1 MGKAA
6 GQRSTNAFRRVVF
19 PFVEHGIKLNALAH
33 VLTSANPLVQEL
45 YIGTVEN
52 LQPQE
57 AVEVNQ
63 HGAQTKFKR
72 PVRQQ
77 TDEQRRNPVDP
88 GLPLEPFALAD
99 V

>member
-6 GQRSTNAFRRVVF
+6 GQRSANAFRRVVF
-19 PFVEHGIKLNALAH
+19 PFVEHGIKLDALAH

-57 AVEVNQ
+57 EVEVNQ
-63 HGAQTKFKR
+63 LLIQTLEVQ
-72 PVRQQ
+72 PV
-77 TDEQRRNPVDP
+77 
-88 GLPLEPFALAD
+88 AS
-99 V
+99 